1 MTEKG
6 DSWILVLDDDPIVT
20 RTMQI
25 LLGEEASL
33 NVATFNHPSDAL
45 ASLDDR
51 EYEVVVS
58 DFVMPGMDGIE
69 FLKRV
74 REQQPS
80 TSRILLTGYADKQN
94 AIRAINEAGLYY
106 YFEKPWDNEKLVM
119 VLHNAV
125 ERARLVREL
134 DSKMAEL
141 VHRDNSLEE
150 LRARLLKAIL

>member
-6 DSWILVLDDDPIVT
+6 DSWILVLDDDPLVT
-20 RTMQI
+20 RTMQT
-25 LLGEEASL
+25 LLGEETSL

-51 EYEVVVS
+51 EYQVVVS